1 MFASITLAPPNIEGP
16 QTNSFFCSKGSVVVD
31 FTMFF
36 RGLIDQEI
44 ATRPLKLAI
53 ESGKLGD
60 FIVEKD
66 SLSFMSPT
74 TVAPAFTSTPAGGLC
89 CQL

>member
-1 MFASITLAPPNIEGP
+1 MFASITLAPSNIEGP
-16 QTNSFFCSKGSVVVD
+16 QTKSFFCSEGSVVVD

-60 FIVEKD
+60 FTVDKD
-66 SLSFMSPT
+66 SFSVMSPT
-74 TVAPAFTSTPAGGLC
+74 TVSPTLLTSTPAGGLC
-89 CQL
+89 C

>member
-1 MFASITLAPPNIEGP
+1 M
-16 QTNSFFCSKGSVVVD
+16 VD
-31 FTMFF
+31 FTIFF

-60 FIVEKD
+60 FTVDKD
-66 SLSFMSPT
+66 SFSVVSPT
-74 TVAPAFTSTPAGGLC
+74 TVSPTTVSPTTVSPTTVSPTLLISTPAGGLC
-89 CQL
+89 C

>member
-16 QTNSFFCSKGSVVVD
+16 QTNSFFCSEGSVVVD

-60 FIVEKD
+60 FTVDKD
-66 SLSFMSPT
+66 SFSVMSPT
-74 TVAPAFTSTPAGGLC
+74 TVSPTLLTSTPAGGLC
-89 CQL
+89 C

>member
-60 FIVEKD
+60 FTVDKD
-66 SLSFMSPT
+66 SFSVMSPT
-74 TVAPAFTSTPAGGLC
+74 TVSPTLLTSTPAGGLC
-89 CQL
+89 C